1 MSGPAYMNPD
11 PESEASLAESQVKN
25 KLNEMAEEML
35 PMISELIRVAKS
47 SSDPTSFATF
57 QKLSLGHKIHSLASN
72 ERFGLRLSLGVYRLP
87 SPTSDI

>member
-1 MSGPAYMNPD
+1 MNPD
-11 PESEASLAESQVKN
+11 PESEASLAESQVKS

-35 PMISELIRVAKS
+35 PMISELIHVAKS